1 MNKLSIYLSIVLLSL
16 NINLSIGQN
25 DLKKTDDV
33 GRIALNSVMFPQA
46 EPLNSSVEKAIINKL
61 NRITSK
67 NGIGGNAVDA
77 RFIITAT
84 TTVMTKDI
92 TPTAPPMHV
101 YNIETTIY
109 IGDGLEGKLF
119 ASTSIESKGVGKTEA
134 KAYMMAIK
142 SIKPTSDVFEK
153 LVAEGSNKIIEYYN
167 ATCDLILSEAKALEA
182 KQSYDDA
189 IAKCM
194 SIPNVCKD
202 CYEESM
208 KLVGSI
214 FQTKIDFECKK
225 IMNQAQG
232 KWSASQDKEGAD
244 ATIALLSTI
253 DPQSNCFQDATS
265 FLDLIYTEIK
275 DKIDE
280 LEQREWDMKM
290 KAQQDATDLESQ
302 RLDAV
307 KEVAKA
313 YAKNRP
319 AVNYY
324 VIY

>member
-1 MNKLSIYLSIVLLSL
+1 MNKLSIFLSIVLLSS
-16 NINLSIGQN
+16 NISLSNGQN

-33 GRIALNSVMFPQA
+33 GRIALNSVMFPQD

-84 TTVMTKDI
+84 TTVLTKDI

-153 LVAEGSNKIIEYYN
+153 LVSDGSNKIIEYYN

-232 KWSASQDKEGAD
+232 KWAASQDKDGAD
-244 ATIALLSTI
+244 ATIELLSTI
-253 DPQSNCFQDATS
+253 DPQSNCFKDATS

-280 LEQREWDMKM
+280 IEQKEWDLKM
-290 KAQQDATDLESQ
+290 KTQQDATDLESQ